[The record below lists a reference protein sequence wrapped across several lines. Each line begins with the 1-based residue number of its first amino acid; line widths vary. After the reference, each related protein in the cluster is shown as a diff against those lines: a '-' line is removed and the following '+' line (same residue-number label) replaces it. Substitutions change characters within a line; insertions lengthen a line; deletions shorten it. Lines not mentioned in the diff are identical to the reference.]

1 MSCPEEISNMWEMV
15 QDSLRQELSST
26 AFDLWFGSLSIVAF
40 HPEKPEI
47 VFLTDSEFKRS
58 HMQKKY
64 AGLLEKRFLDVAGMV
79 ITVTFEAAPVPPEI
93 QRATGNFLREI
104 SNKAK
109 SGRIVEEYRD
119 GEAPEGDAAAAL
131 RSQYTF
137 DNFVVGESNKFA
149 RAVCWGVA
157 TNPSRDY
164 NPLFLFGPSGVG
176 KTHLMYAVI
185 NEMQRAN
192 PGIVAIYT
200 NGEKFINYMI
210 ESLSRNDMHSF
221 REHYRSCDV
230 LLIDDIQFIAG
241 KQGLQEE
248 FFHTFQSLFDEG
260 KQIILASDRPP
271 KDINPLESRLRS
283 RFEQGLLADIN
294 PPDLELRTSII
305 KKKAESCGITLP
317 PEVLTFLAENLRSNV
332 RQLEGAIR
340 RLAAKNLLEGRPIS
354 MQLARDCASD
364 MMGDSEPLEVTI
376 EKIFAAVSRKYNV
389 PIDDI
394 KSKKRNAEIAQARH
408 VASYLVWKITEISLP
423 HIGKIFGRDH
433 TTVLSSLNVVKNRIP
448 QDPIFESDLEALEK
462 EVTGK

>member
-1 MSCPEEISNMWEMV
+1 MKCPDEIAHMWEMV
-15 QDSLRQELSST
+15 KDSLRAELSST
-26 AFDLWFGSLSIVAF
+26 AFDFWYGSLSIDGYE
-40 HPEKPEI
+40 PENNKI
-47 VFLTDSEFKRS
+47 IFLAASEFMRANMEKNYT
-58 HMQKKY
+58 K
-64 AGLLEKRFLDVAGMV
+64 LLEKRFLDVTAMPISVGF
-79 ITVTFEAAPVPPEI
+79 TAAPVPPEM
-93 QRATGNFLREI
+93 QKATGNFLRGV
-104 SNKAK
+104 SKNKE
-109 SGRIVEEYRD
+109 GRIVEEYRD
-119 GEAPEGDAAAAL
+119 GVPQESDPAASL

-157 TNPSRDY
+157 TNPSQDY

-185 NEMQRAN
+185 NEMLRAN

-221 REHYRSCDV
+221 REHYRNCDV

-305 KKKAESCGITLP
+305 KKKAESCGIALP
-317 PEVLTFLAENLRSNV
+317 PEVLTFLSENLRSNV

-376 EKIFAAVSRKYNV
+376 EKIFAAVSRKYNI

-408 VASYLVWKITEISLP
+408 IAVYLVWKITEVSLP
-423 HIGKIFGRDH
+423 HIGKIIGRDH

-448 QDPIFESDLEALEK
+448 QDPIFESDLEALQK
-462 EVTGK
+462 EITGK

>member
-1 MSCPEEISNMWEMV
+1 MTCPEEISNMWEMV
-15 QDSLRQELSST
+15 KDSLRRELSST
-26 AFDLWFGSLSIVAF
+26 AFDLWFGSLSIVDF
-40 HPEKPEI
+40 DPEKPEI
-47 VFLTDSEFKRS
+47 VFLVASEFKRN
-58 HMQKKY
+58 HMEQKYTKI
-64 AGLLEKRFLDVAGMV
+64 LEKRFLDVTGMV
-79 ITVTFEAAPVPPEI
+79 ISVSFRAAPVPPEM
-93 QRATGNFLREI
+93 QRATGNFLRGI
-104 SNKAK
+104 SKAK
-109 SGRIVEEYRD
+109 EGRIVEEFRD
-119 GEAPEGDAAAAL
+119 GEAEEGDPAAAL

-221 REHYRSCDV
+221 REHYRNCDV

-364 MMGDSEPLEVTI
+364 MMGDTEPLEVTI
-376 EKIFAAVSRKYNV
+376 EKIFAAVSRRYNV

-408 VASYLVWKITEISLP
+408 VAAYLVWKITEISLP

-433 TTVLSSLNVVKNRIP
+433 TTVLHSLDQVEKKMRSDPAYAEKVKEITTNINN
-448 QDPIFESDLEALEK
+448 K
-462 EVTGK
+462 K

>member
-1 MSCPEEISNMWEMV
+1 MTCPEEIANMWEMV
-15 QDSLRQELSST
+15 KDSLRAELSTT
-26 AFDLWFGSLSIVAF
+26 AFELWFGCLTIEDF
-40 HPEKPEI
+40 EPENNRI
-47 VFLTDSEFKRS
+47 VFLVASEFKRD
-58 HMQKKY
+58 HMEQKYTK
-64 AGLLEKRFLDVAGMV
+64 LLEKRFLDVTAMQISVG
-79 ITVTFEAAPVPPEI
+79 FKAAPVPPEM
-93 QRATGNFLREI
+93 QKATNNFLRGI
-104 SNKAK
+104 KK
-109 SGRIVEEYRD
+109 KTGRIVEEYRD
-119 GEAPEGDAAAAL
+119 GEQKEDDAAATL

-157 TNPSRDY
+157 TNPSQDY

-185 NEMQRAN
+185 NEMLRAN

-221 REHYRSCDV
+221 REHYRNCDV

-294 PPDLELRTSII
+294 PPDIELRTSII

-354 MQLARDCASD
+354 MQLAKDCASD

-376 EKIFAAVSRKYNV
+376 EKIFSAVSRKYNIPV
-389 PIDDI
+389 DDI

-408 VASYLVWKITEISLP
+408 IAI
-423 HIGKIFGRDH
+423 
-433 TTVLSSLNVVKNRIP
+433 
-448 QDPIFESDLEALEK
+448 
-462 EVTGK
+462 